1 MKASR
6 AFFAVQ
12 SAACAKR
19 RRKTINTT
27 VVFYVSIFSPKD
39 LSLERGIHCQTQS
52 LSRSQKKLFYKSGL
66 ESELCICPK
75 YFISNTNYP
84 LKVQSPFHETV
95 LLIKPTC
102 PTRAVLPA
110 TYKTRCVQSARPRP
124 PTRIASRGL
133 LDIRVVI
140 AFPLPSYSV

>member
-1 MKASR
+1 VKASR

-66 ESELCICPK
+66 ESELCILSQVFYKQHQLPTK
-75 YFISNTNYP
+75 
-84 LKVQSPFHETV
+84 SP
-95 LLIKPTC
+95 
-102 PTRAVLPA
+102 
-110 TYKTRCVQSARPRP
+110 
-124 PTRIASRGL
+124 
-133 LDIRVVI
+133 I
-140 AFPLPSYSV
+140 AFPRNCSLDQPNLPDPGRPASNLQN